1 MKVERIFN
9 VLLALALLFSVGVQL
24 SQVQAQGLAP
34 MPQQSP
40 PAAVLTD
47 QIPIQ
52 GRLTD
57 ANGIPLNGTYTVIF
71 SVYDAAVGGNLLC
84 GNLDASVDVTN
95 GLFNSTLALCDLMD
109 AFEGDQMYLG
119 VKVGDDPE
127 MTPRQPIQGVPYAYT
142 VKPGAVIKGADSYV
156 FVPGS
161 AFVKE
166 LNTDTTRWDL
176 HGGGAK
182 IYKGGAAAGT
192 KYIRIPITI
201 PSVLYGQ
208 PVRVTSLTVYYQ
220 CQNGANNYIEQ
231 TILYKNTDADS
242 WNILVD
248 DATIRTSNT
257 AASYSLTTDSTYYT
271 LSADQ
276 GILSLLLYL
285 NFVNDA
291 DYILIT
297 GVRLTLQH
305 DYATP

>member
-57 ANGIPLNGTYTVIF
+57 ANGIPLNGTYTVTF
-71 SVYDAAVGGNLLC
+71 YVYDAAVAGNLLC
-84 GNLDASVDVTN
+84 GNLDASVEVTN
-95 GLFNSTLALCDLMD
+95 GLFNSTLDLCDLVD

-142 VKPGAVIKGADSYV
+142 VKPGAVIKGANSYL
-156 FVPGS
+156 FVPGA
-161 AFVKE
+161 AFVK
-166 LNTDTTRWDL
+166 NAPDDTTRWDMVY
-176 HGGGAK
+176 GAAR
-182 IYKGGAAAGT
+182 IWRGGAAGD
-192 KYIRIPITI
+192 KYIYIPITL

-208 PVRVTSLTVYYQ
+208 PVRVTSITIYYV
-220 CQNGANNYIEQ
+220 CEDGANTYITQ
-231 TILYKNTDADS
+231 TALAKMTNADTS
-242 WNILVD
+242 VALFVADETN
-248 DATIRTSNT
+248 RTSDT
-257 AASYSLTTDSTYYT
+257 AASYTLTTDDAQNT
-271 LSADQ
+271 LSSSV
-276 GILSLLLYL
+276 GSLTVRLLLH
-285 NFVNDA
+285 FVDDL
-291 DYILIT
+291 DYIQIA
-297 GVRLTLQH
+297 GVRLTLDH
-305 DYATP
+305 TP